1 MPAQHELSPAPSVTG
16 TAVAFEH
23 DGWEADYPGD
33 EYARVIYTWGRIV
46 GALKAYAESGKAVPF
61 LG

>member
-1 MPAQHELSPAPSVTG
+1 LEPAPRLCRFDVPAQHELSPAPSVTG

-33 EYARVIYTWGRIV
+33 EYARVIYTWG
-46 GALKAYAESGKAVPF
+46 
-61 LG
+61 